1 MESGF
6 KTEPLHGCL
15 EHMVNI
21 YGHASLEAVA
31 FPGKKKHNEHIFIKQ
46 LQ

>member
-6 KTEPLHGCL
+6 ETEPLHSCL
-15 EHMVNI
+15 ELMVNI
-21 YGHASLEAVA
+21 YGRASLEAVA
-31 FPGKKKHNEHIFIKQ
+31 FPGKKCNEHILIKQ